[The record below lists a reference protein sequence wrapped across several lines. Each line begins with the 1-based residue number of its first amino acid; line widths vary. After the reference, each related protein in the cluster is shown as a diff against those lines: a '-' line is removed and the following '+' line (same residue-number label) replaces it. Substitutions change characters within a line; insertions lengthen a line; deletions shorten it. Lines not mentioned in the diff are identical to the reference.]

1 MIIVIVIVI
10 IIDHRNHVGQFAPRL
25 VIIIGQKDENQNHI
39 DQFVQPWHVIIIDHK
54 YKNDIDQFAR
64 QGWSGVF
71 PGADIGWV
79 AAAARASASIV
90 N

>member
-1 MIIVIVIVI
+1 MIIAIEI
-10 IIDHRNHVGQFAPRL
+10 IIDHRNHIDQFAPRL
-25 VIIIGQKDENQNHI
+25 VIIIGQKDENQ
-39 DQFVQPWHVIIIDHK
+39 
-54 YKNDIDQFAR
+54 NDIDQFAR

>member
-1 MIIVIVIVI
+1 MIIVIEI
-10 IIDHRNHVGQFAPRL
+10 IIDHRNHVDQFAPRL
-25 VIIIGQKDENQNHI
+25 VIIIGQKDENQ
-39 DQFVQPWHVIIIDHK
+39 
-54 YKNDIDQFAR
+54 NDIDQFAR

>member
-1 MIIVIVIVI
+1 MLINLH
-10 IIDHRNHVGQFAPRL
+10 HRATTRL

-39 DQFVQPWHVIIIDHK
+39 DQFAQPRHVIIIDHK
-54 YKNDIDQFAR
+54 YENHVDQFAK